1 MSATVLVIG
10 PGTVTGPHPVPD
22 ELVAAAIEAID
33 DDRVLVGERVVTVA
47 DLWTD
52 VIGAAVGDE
61 HPRRLLLVCPGWWSD
76 IRVQR
81 LRRAAVPHCAHTA
94 ILRRHEVCGSAA
106 RCVIE
111 IAAEFVLCRCAGAP
125 VVATPRLGTSAE
137 VAGSVAR
144 GAIGCAPIVID
155 APTGVPG
162 SAELASALAELLGAR
177 DVRMVDDA
185 ALAVSADTQQRPALI
200 PVRRSTVWAC
210 SAGLV
215 LTLAATLVLPRVSA
229 PAEHPTTLLT
239 EGRVTVR
246 IPVGWVARRV
256 TGGPG
261 SPRVEVTAPGE
272 NVAAPGENVTAPGE
286 NVAAPGESAAAIL
299 LTQSMGGPD
308 LASTAAVLVAALRVQ
323 PAGVFSALRTDDHR
337 GGRAVLSYTETRA
350 DHEIAWAVFL
360 DGRVRIAIGC
370 RQPPTGVVIRRHCDE
385 AIRSAHAAP

>member
-33 DDRVLVGERVVTVA
+33 DDRVLVGERAVTVA

-76 IRVQR
+76 TRVQR

-125 VVATPRLGTSAE
+125 VAATPRLGTSAE

-185 ALAVSADTQQRPALI
+185 ALAVSADTQQRPAPT

-229 PAEHPTTLLT
+229 PAGYPTTLLT

-246 IPVGWVARRV
+246 IPVGWEARRV

-272 NVAAPGENVTAPGE
+272 NVAAPGGD
-286 NVAAPGESAAAIL
+286 AAAIL